1 MKSNKLIM
9 GIVSVAL
16 AVLGGVFAFF
26 NIFDFTLG
34 KDAVA
39 VEDFFGFFSE
49 GESLKAQKILYALS
63 DKEYAPAFKTIAGVL
78 AIIVLVVAVA
88 YLLLLLLD
96 KKGTNFASLRKILSI
111 AQAVLGILI
120 AICLVVYVAS
130 NTVTDTIAISCS
142 FMPALCL
149 TLCPVLAGVLG
160 FATDSDSKK
169 SKKKK

>member
-49 GESLKAQKILYALS
+49 GESLKAQ
-63 DKEYAPAFKTIAGVL
+63 T
-78 AIIVLVVAVA
+78 
-88 YLLLLLLD
+88 LLL
-96 KKGTNFASLRKILSI
+96 
-111 AQAVLGILI
+111 
-120 AICLVVYVAS
+120 
-130 NTVTDTIAISCS
+130 
-142 FMPALCL
+142 
-149 TLCPVLAGVLG
+149 
-160 FATDSDSKK
+160 
-169 SKKKK
+169 